1 MPFKKGNTS
10 LLYFHPLW
18 FCVKNRNTHKT
29 CCRDVYFQYFLSS
42 RGDSTFPQL
51 IIAQMQ
57 LHHIENRTMDDD
69 LYKYI
74 YRSVWLIILP
84 QRFIIGK
91 NFPINSKIS
100 IDNDKDIPESS
111 NEIKWKKSD
120 DSIYRLYST
129 LWIAIS
135 PNFIATWTFMPLCAM
150 VICLILH

>member
-1 MPFKKGNTS
+1 MEIHT
-10 LLYFHPLW
+10 
-18 FCVKNRNTHKT
+18 T
-29 CCRDVYFQYFLSS
+29 CCSDVYFQYFLSS
-42 RGDSTFPQL
+42 KGDSTFPQL

-91 NFPINSKIS
+91 VFPINSKIS
-100 IDNDKDIPESS
+100 IDNDKDIYESS
-111 NEIKWKKSD
+111 NAIQRNIND
-120 DSIYRLYST
+120 TINRLYNTGT
-129 LWIAIS
+129 LWIQIS
-135 PNFIATWTFMPLCAM
+135 SNFIFIWTFMPLCAM